1 MTNGDLGQTLSFD
14 WPLFLSPVF
23 GDYFDQTKWPGAQGL
38 VKQNFL
44 TFLCTI
50 MLMAFTDVSREVA
63 WPGAAWHIEGLT
75 SRIITTASCVNNTY
89 KQKKILVNNTRHID
103 LAAGE
108 DWEGEEPVCR
118 VWQNSTRSP
127 TCKAVFRPL
136 FLTNFFKKLEHAPAI
151 LCRLDKESE
160 VVHHLQKASEKSCWK
175 DIVKYETWL
184 FSSFQWK
191 ILGSNR
197 ISKHS

>member
-14 WPLFLSPVF
+14 WPLFLSPVL
-23 GDYFDQTKWPGAQGL
+23 GDYFDQIKWPGARGL
-38 VKQNFL
+38 VKQSLL
-44 TFLCTI
+44 TFLCII

-75 SRIITTASCVNNTY
+75 SRIITTASCVNNTH
-89 KQKKILVNNTRHID
+89 KQKKYLQTTRHID

-118 VWQNSTRSP
+118 VWQNSMRSH

-136 FLTNFFKKLEHAPAI
+136 FLTNFLKNLSVHQPYSADWARSLRLFAIYKKLPKN
-151 LCRLDKESE
+151 L
-160 VVHHLQKASEKSCWK
+160 VEK
-175 DIVKYETWL
+175 T
-184 FSSFQWK
+184 
-191 ILGSNR
+191 
-197 ISKHS
+197 